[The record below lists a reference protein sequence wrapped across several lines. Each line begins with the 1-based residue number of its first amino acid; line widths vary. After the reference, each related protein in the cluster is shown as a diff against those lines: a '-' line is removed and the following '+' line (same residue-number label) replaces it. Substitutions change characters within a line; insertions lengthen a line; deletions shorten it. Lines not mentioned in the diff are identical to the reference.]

1 MDASTKTD
9 VSQAGACGLENAEPE
24 AVGLN
29 RESLERLST
38 IIETHLAEGR
48 YPGAQVA
55 VARYGKLAFFKTY
68 GAARLTPEKMP
79 ARDDTLWLLYS
90 NTKVVTAAAIWA
102 LVEEGALT
110 FHDRIADHV
119 PEFARHGKGDITVL
133 QVITHQGG
141 FPGATHWLPKAWED
155 HELLRKNVC
164 DFTLEWTPGSRVHY
178 HGLSAHWVL
187 AVLIEAIAK
196 VDFRDYIR
204 TRVTEKLG
212 LGGDLFVGVPDTHIP
227 RTVDMHEPAPEGRG
241 QTRLEMENTDTCRRA
256 GVPGGGGFGTA
267 RAMAAF
273 YQGLLNGGE
282 WNGGRLVS
290 RRMIQYV
297 TRNFTGDRP
306 DTYMGM
312 PMHRGL
318 GPHSRGTTASIRGL
332 GSIASPTSFGHGGV
346 GSSYCWGDPESG
358 VSMAYLTNSRVPD
371 PWHSRRLDI
380 VSSAVHAAIE
390 D

>member
-1 MDASTKTD
+1 MDAATKTH
-9 VSQAGACGLENAEPE
+9 VGQTGTCGLESAEPE

-29 RESLERLST
+29 RQSLERLAT
-38 IIETHLAEGR
+38 IVEGHIADGR

-55 VARYGKLAFFKTY
+55 VARHGKLAFLKTF
-68 GAARLTPEKMP
+68 GAARLAPERLP

-102 LVEEGALT
+102 LVEDGALT

-141 FPGATHWLPKAWED
+141 FPGSTHWLPKAWED

-196 VDFRDYIR
+196 VDFRDYVR
-204 TRVTEKLG
+204 TRVTERLG
-212 LGGDLFVGVPDTHIP
+212 LGSDLFLGVPDAHMA
-227 RTVDMHEPAPEGRG
+227 RTVEMHEPAADGAG

-256 GVPGGGGFGTA
+256 GVPGGGGFATA

-273 YQGLLNGGE
+273 YQALLNGGE

-306 DTYMGM
+306 DLFMGM

-318 GPHSRGTTASIRGL
+318 GPHSRGTTPAIRGL

-358 VSMAYLTNSRVPD
+358 VSFAYLTNSRVPD

-380 VSSAVHAAIE
+380 VSSCVHAAIE